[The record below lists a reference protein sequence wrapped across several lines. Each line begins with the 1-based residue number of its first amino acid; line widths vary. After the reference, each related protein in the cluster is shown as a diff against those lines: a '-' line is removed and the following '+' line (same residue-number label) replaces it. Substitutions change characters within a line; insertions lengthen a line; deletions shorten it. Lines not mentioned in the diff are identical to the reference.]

1 VNEIPYDALED
12 DPDESELAP
21 SLEASS
27 QKSGQPLDDEVA
39 STGTTDT
46 EKIERALKT
55 TKMITIDMHQPGK
68 DGASP
73 ADSLPKDPITWR
85 EGLLRL
91 RTMFPGAGNFS
102 GFGVGIEAPQDTAL
116 FQRLL
121 GMREDLKKIENVQQ
135 WRYQQH
141 FLEAQRLK
149 EQKARQEEESKTITT
164 PSGKKVAA
172 FKPRG
177 SPTKKGNPLSD
188 SASVGDMDSNAEE
201 ADDQSLHLSRPV
213 GVNIYAGNLK
223 KSLKSK
229 DKK

>member
-1 VNEIPYDALED
+1 MT
-12 DPDESELAP
+12 
-21 SLEASS
+21 SL
-27 QKSGQPLDDEVA
+27 KSGQPPDDEIA

-46 EKIERALKT
+46 EKIDRALKS
-55 TKMITIDMHQPGK
+55 TKMITVNLHQPNGK
-68 DGASP
+68 TDAI
-73 ADSLPKDPITWR
+73 KDPITWR

-121 GMREDLKKIENVQQ
+121 SMREDLKKIENVQQ

-149 EQKARQEEESKTITT
+149 EMKAKKEEESNTITT
-164 PSGKKVAA
+164 PSGKKIAA

-177 SPTKKGNPLSD
+177 SPTKRGSGTPNPLLSD
-188 SASVGDMDSNAEE
+188 SASVGDLDSNLGDE
-201 ADDQSLHLSRPV
+201 ADDQSIHLTRPA

-223 KSLKSK
+223 KSLRGK